1 LLNINRGA
9 LAYETVGD
17 NHSADTERSNVKIEI
32 MKTTLIENVISSKE
46 LFFIYREILSTPIWS
61 VTALSSFEEE
71 DSWDKKQKLAPIL
84 IVKNGDLMNSYPFYL
99 WAKTV
104 VYRIADKLA
113 EKNIGINTNIAR
125 VYLNLTYDN
134 NNQHFFHSDSE
145 DSKYTSI
152 VLFLTP
158 VWLPNWEGGFY
169 IDGEKFNFKPGNAI
183 IFDSRQFHKGDQP
196 KKEDTNWLRLTCNII
211 LEK

>member
-1 LLNINRGA
+1 
-9 LAYETVGD
+9 
-17 NHSADTERSNVKIEI
+17 
-32 MKTTLIENVISSKE
+32 MKTISLENVISSKE
-46 LFFIYREILSTPIWS
+46 LFFMYREIVSTAMWS
-61 VTALSSFEEE
+61 VTGLSDFEDEN
-71 DSWDKKQKLAPIL
+71 SWDKKQQLAPVL
-84 IVKNGDLMNSYPFYL
+84 VVKKDGQINSYPFYL

-104 VYRIADKLA
+104 VY
-113 EKNIGINTNIAR
+113 TNISR

-134 NNQHFFHSDSE
+134 NNQHFLHTDSE
-145 DSKYTSI
+145 EGKFTSI

-169 IDGEKFNFKPGNAI
+169 VDGEKFDFKPGSAV

-211 LEK
+211 VER

>member
-1 LLNINRGA
+1 
-9 LAYETVGD
+9 
-17 NHSADTERSNVKIEI
+17 
-32 MKTTLIENVISSKE
+32 MKTISLENVISSKE
-46 LFFIYREILSTPIWS
+46 LFFMYREIVSTAMWS
-61 VTALSSFEEE
+61 VTGLSDFEDEN
-71 DSWDKKQKLAPIL
+71 SWDKKQQLAPVL
-84 IVKNGDLMNSYPFYL
+84 VVKKDGQINSYPFYL

-104 VYRIADKLA
+104 VYRIANKLA
-113 EKNIGINTNIAR
+113 EKNIGLNTNISR

-134 NNQHFFHSDSE
+134 NNQHFLHTDSE
-145 DSKYTSI
+145 EGKFTSI

-169 IDGEKFNFKPGNAI
+169 VDGEKFDFKPGSAV

-211 LEK
+211 VER